1 MKLSFSYT
9 HLVLAEGGARVSLS
23 REVRDRP
30 ERERERER
38 KEEMKF
44 MSTMFAGE
52 IE

>member
-30 ERERERER
+30 ERERER